1 MQAKRMREAEKNE
14 FKPKVS
20 KQSGAGETGSFHSPA
35 AASLSHLH
43 PQGTSQ
49 HCQAHRHLLLYS
61 DSFSCRAAMARRR
74 CSFSCS
80 ISRSERTLM

>member
-1 MQAKRMREAEKNE
+1 MQEAAKED

-20 KQSGAGETGSFHSPA
+20 SLSGAGGTGSFHPPVKVGQLVSATCTRRGHHSIPGTHRYSPT
-35 AASLSHLH
+35 LLH
-43 PQGTSQ
+43 
-49 HCQAHRHLLLYS
+49 S